1 VALLQT
7 QSDRP
12 PEGLQRGRYPAPRWV
27 VAAIGAAVVLGAL
40 IYLVWRARRARR
52 APEVDTP
59 RASKRR
65 A

>member
-1 VALLQT
+1 MALLQT
-7 QSDRP
+7 QYDRP

-52 APEVDTP
+52 APEADAP
-59 RASKRR
+59 RPSQRR